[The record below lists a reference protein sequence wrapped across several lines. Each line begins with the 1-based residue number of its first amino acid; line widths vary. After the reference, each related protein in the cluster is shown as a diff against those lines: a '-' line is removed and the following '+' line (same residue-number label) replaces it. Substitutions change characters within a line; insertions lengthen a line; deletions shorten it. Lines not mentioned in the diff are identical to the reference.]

1 MEAPHDDRVP
11 NIFVFTLD
19 GWSKTSM
26 SRNMALHTRHIITK
40 VIVASLAYADM
51 ASDTM
56 IERSSMS
63 HMDDVIGMM
72 AYLENIL
79 MVVSHGGGIVL
90 KDRVIT

>member
-1 MEAPHDDRVP
+1 MQIWPR
-11 NIFVFTLD
+11 
-19 GWSKTSM
+19 
-26 SRNMALHTRHIITK
+26 
-40 VIVASLAYADM
+40 
-51 ASDTM
+51 DTM